1 MKLTYSILIYSNDI
15 YIFNKDI
22 GVYQYYSNEELDRL
36 INMHF
41 GEGIKKED
49 NISLYYFTREY
60 LKREYELVVQENH
73 MLPLNYWPFRNGF
86 LNISTGELIRN
97 DGQYFV
103 RHVLNCNY
111 NPNAE
116 CPNFDCF
123 IHSIAGGDAKLIKL
137 LWQTIG
143 YLLSLD
149 MNGKVFLL
157 YW

>member
-86 LNISTGELIRN
+86 
-97 DGQYFV
+97 
-103 RHVLNCNY
+103 
-111 NPNAE
+111 
-116 CPNFDCF
+116 
-123 IHSIAGGDAKLIKL
+123 
-137 LWQTIG
+137 
-143 YLLSLD
+143 
-149 MNGKVFLL
+149 
-157 YW
+157 